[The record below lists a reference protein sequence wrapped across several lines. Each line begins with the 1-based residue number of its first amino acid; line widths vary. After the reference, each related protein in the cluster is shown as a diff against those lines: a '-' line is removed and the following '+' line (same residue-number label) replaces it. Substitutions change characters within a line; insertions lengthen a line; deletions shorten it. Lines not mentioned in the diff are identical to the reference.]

1 MRPRRQSIL
10 VRPSPARSQFYY
22 RSTIYGLR
30 LTSGPGPI
38 PAYKMA
44 LAGSIAG
51 GVAGVIGNPAELMM
65 VRMQADKAKPPAR
78 KCNNLGSASLFFLA
92 YHNRAQFQSD
102 TTTET
107 RFKV

>member
-1 MRPRRQSIL
+1 MSIPPPDPPAGRFTHRPLPRI
-10 VRPSPARSQFYY
+10 VIRPLIA
-22 RSTIYGLR
+22 
-30 LTSGPGPI
+30 GPGPI

-78 KCNNLGSASLFFLA
+78 
-92 YHNRAQFQSD
+92 
-102 TTTET
+102 E
-107 RFKV
+107 